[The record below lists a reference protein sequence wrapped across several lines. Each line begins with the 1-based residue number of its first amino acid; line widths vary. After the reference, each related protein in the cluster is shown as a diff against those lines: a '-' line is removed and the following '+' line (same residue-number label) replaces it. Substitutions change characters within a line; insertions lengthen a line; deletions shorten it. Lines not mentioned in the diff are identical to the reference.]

1 MENSNLEACNISENI
16 ADLFCKK
23 KLLGACLLSSAMLST
38 LTKGDVVEGYLIY
51 DQLKLYFRHYWTVVE
66 NTTYDISF
74 RVRQRLFQSSSI
86 SRLSVITPS
95 NDYTYLSL
103 ENEPQLM
110 ELEAGY
116 RDYKEK
122 PNKYLKK
129 APGWARRYLTLR
141 KKSINKAIHCN

>member
-38 LTKGDVVEGYLIY
+38 LTKDDVVEGYLIF

-86 SRLSVITPS
+86 SRLSVIAPS

-129 APGWARRYLTLR
+129 APADLSQFFDYTKGILKTN
-141 KKSINKAIHCN
+141 IVC

>member
-38 LTKGDVVEGYLIY
+38 LTKDDVVEGYLIF
-51 DQLKLYFRHYWTVVE
+51 DQHKLYFRHYWTVVE

-86 SRLSVITPS
+86 SRLSVIAPS

-129 APGWARRYLTLR
+129 APADLSQFFDYTKGILKTN
-141 KKSINKAIHCN
+141 IVC